1 MVKKNDNPSS
11 DNDLIFGRYNKQIDY
26 RNGQVS
32 QVLEYKTESLMPNSP
47 TNIDLPVDALKDMI
61 YEGIGG
67 GYKSVGVEI
76 EFTDDH
82 KIKLVRKNFMRK
94 LKIK

>member
-1 MVKKNDNPSS
+1 
-11 DNDLIFGRYNKQIDY
+11 
-26 RNGQVS
+26 
-32 QVLEYKTESLMPNSP
+32 MPNSP